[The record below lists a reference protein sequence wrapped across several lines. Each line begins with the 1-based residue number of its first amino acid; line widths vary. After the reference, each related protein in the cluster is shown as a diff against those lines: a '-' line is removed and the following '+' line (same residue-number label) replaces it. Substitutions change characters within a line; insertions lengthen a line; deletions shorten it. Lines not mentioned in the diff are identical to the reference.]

1 MNESTLA
8 GSMKANAWGLL
19 KGLRPR
25 AIDLSRIELL
35 RSEPLQT
42 LTSGDRLQSLLRQLG
57 LNDEGLNEFPAQLHP
72 YCGQGLLIWQFPI
85 QFAPYLAELARH
97 RIDSYLEIGVRHGG
111 SFVATVEFLRRF
123 QPGLRS
129 VGVDI
134 LPAPS
139 LIEYARIE
147 PGSEFVCVNTMSGEF
162 DELVRSLAPI
172 DLVFIDSHHEET
184 QCRREFERVRP
195 YANLIALHDIAN
207 TGCPGVG
214 KVWAEIVACGD
225 YDCHQFIEQYSAGP
239 DSYMGI
245 GLAVRKQRL
254 NG

>member
-1 MNESTLA
+1 MNEPTLTGA
-8 GSMKANAWGLL
+8 MKTNAWGLL

-25 AIDLSRIELL
+25 AIDLSRIEVL
-35 RSEPLQT
+35 RSEPLRS
-42 LTSGDRLQSLLRQLG
+42 LGDPGRLQNLLQQLG

-85 QFAPYLAELARH
+85 QFGPYLTELARH

-134 LPAPS
+134 IPS
-139 LIEYARIE
+139 PSMVEYAGSE
-147 PGSEFVCVNTMSGEF
+147 PNSEFVCINTMSEGF
-162 DELVRSLAPI
+162 DTLVRRLAPI

-184 QCRREFERVRP
+184 QCRHEFERVRP

-207 TGCPGVG
+207 TDCPGVG
-214 KVWAEIVACGD
+214 KVWAEIAASGD
-225 YDCHQFIEQYSAGP
+225 YDCQEFIEQYSAGP
-239 DSYMGI
+239 KSYMGI
-245 GLAVRKQRL
+245 GLAVRRQRL